1 MAVADYAHPRVTPAT
16 RVRAGERLDRLPAS
30 RWLRGVMAIL
40 FLGWLVESYDI
51 GLTGSVLPSLTGVY
65 HLGTGLKTVVAISA
79 AAGIV
84 LGIAPA
90 GWLADRFG
98 RKRVMIV
105 GTVAYS
111 VLTCMTGLAG
121 DIATVIALR
130 VLAGIAMGA
139 VFPLPY
145 AYAAE
150 LCPPSLRGRF
160 TGIAD
165 SFLSV
170 GYFLSPLLAL
180 LLIPTATNDTGWRVM
195 FFLGALPLVFAVLAW
210 RYVPESPRWYEA
222 RNRLAESERVLE
234 RIEARVTAE
243 IGRPLPPLPA
253 AHTAPKATAGD
264 SARILLSRPFLRRS
278 VMLWTTFGGIFFV
291 FYSIQTFMP
300 TVVASMGFTL
310 TSAFVF
316 TAVIVG
322 VSVPGKLLEA
332 WLVERW
338 GRRPVIIAFGAIAA
352 AAALAFGFTHGALL
366 VLLVGCVMSFFGIG
380 ADPAVKVYTAESYP
394 TEIRA
399 TGTAVTEGFGRLL
412 SGVIGPAFV
421 PLLLVAGG
429 VVAVYTLVG
438 VAALVAVVT
447 VAVWGEETRGRP
459 LEAITSPD
467 GRSGPG
473 LGRRGST
480 PDVHP
485 RLRRGARRARV
496 PTSGAR

>member
-1 MAVADYAHPRVTPAT
+1 
-16 RVRAGERLDRLPAS
+16 
-30 RWLRGVMAIL
+30 MAIL

-65 HLGTGLKTVVAISA
+65 HLGTGLKTVVSISA

-98 RKRVMIV
+98 RKRVMIA

-111 VLTCMTGLAG
+111 VLTCLTGLAG
-121 DIATVIALR
+121 DIATVIVLR
-130 VLAGIAMGA
+130 ALAGIAMGA

-150 LCPPSLRGRF
+150 LCPPALRGRF

-165 SFLSV
+165 SFLSI
-170 GYFLSPLLAL
+170 GYFLSPVLAL
-180 LLIPTATNDTGWRVM
+180 VLIPTATNDTGWRVM

-210 RYVPESPRWYEA
+210 RYVPESPRWYEV
-222 RNRLAESERVLE
+222 RNRLADSERVLE
-234 RIEARVTAE
+234 HIEARVAAE

-253 AHTAPKATAGD
+253 ARTAPEATAGD
-264 SARILLSRPFLRRS
+264 SSARILFSRPFLRRS

-300 TVVASMGFTL
+300 TVVATMGFTL
-310 TSAFVF
+310 SSAFVF

-338 GRRPVIIAFGAIAA
+338 GRRPVIIAFGASAA
-352 AAALAFGFTHGALL
+352 VAALAFGFTRGAIP

-394 TEIRA
+394 TDLRA

-412 SGVIGPAFV
+412 SGVIGPALV

-429 VVAVYTLVG
+429 VLAVYTLVG
-438 VAALVAVVT
+438 IAALVAVVT
-447 VAVWGEETRGRP
+447 VAVWGDETRGRP
-459 LEAITSPD
+459 LEAITSPG
-467 GRSGPG
+467 GRPGSGI
-473 LGRRGST
+473 GRRRST
-480 PDVHP
+480 PEVHP
-485 RLRRGARRARV
+485 RAWRGARRARV